1 MLQYVFSLI
10 LFFASLLFSLSL
22 SPQEIYLNSDIL
34 YLPTLALD
42 VLADGGNF
50 LSWSFTPSPYFF
62 PDFPIVSI
70 LFLIFENAQKALI
83 CFAFLQTILFTI
95 LMERFWLFAREE
107 RKGKPLSSKEIRRV
121 RSWILL
127 LISFL
132 LLIAKNFPTLYI
144 MFLPSIHTSAF
155 LVTLYAWPLIHK
167 TFQKRKVWILTL
179 WIVLTAASDRILFV
193 ELIVPG
199 ILAGFL
205 FPSQIPRSQRSGW
218 KRLFPLPESSKI
230 LIVSGIAGLI
240 LHEVLKSFLFIERSG
255 KIPINLSLTRA
266 IMDGTRFFM
275 EAQAWIFSGFK
286 SKIPI
291 PAILIS
297 ILIIALT
304 LSLIRIKKSKST
316 AFLFFLFA
324 ILFFAPILTGLY
336 IDEYSLRYVSPA
348 LILAPFLLLSIT
360 EFPKRNLAL
369 TIFLLFLLLLFIRQK
384 APQNI
389 ENLFYRLFQTVPQE
403 AQCVDEIS
411 EKTPIS
417 LVISDFWTAKRIR
430 VFSKKRIPSIHV
442 AYGTLEGS
450 HTISNREWYLKD
462 YPGTVA
468 VFTQGLGE
476 NRIQEIYG
484 TPSGKTQCGES
495 KIYFYTDFRK
505 IGQTLRKPFQKT
517 K

>member
-1 MLQYVFSLI
+1 MLRYVFSLI
-10 LFFASLLFSLSL
+10 LFFASLLFSLAL

-34 YLPTLALD
+34 YLPTLVLD

-62 PDFPIVSI
+62 PDFLIIFV
-70 LFLIFENAQKALI
+70 LLLIFENAQKALI

-127 LISFL
+127 LISLL

-144 MFLPSIHTSAF
+144 IFLPSIHTSAF

-167 TFQKRKVWILTL
+167 TFKKRQVWILIL
-179 WIVLTAASDRILFV
+179 WITLTVASDRILLV

-205 FPSQIPRSQRSGW
+205 FPSQAPKNQRSGW
-218 KRLFPLPESSKI
+218 KRLFPESSKI
-230 LIVSGIAGLI
+230 LIISGIAGLI

-266 IMDGTRFFM
+266 VMDGTRFFM
-275 EAQAWIFSGFK
+275 EAQAWILSGFK
-286 SKIPI
+286 GKVPI

-297 ILIIALT
+297 ILIIALA
-304 LSLIRIKKSKST
+304 LSLVRIKKSKST

-360 EFPKRNLAL
+360 EFSKRTL
-369 TIFLLFLLLLFIRQK
+369 TPIIFFLLFILLLFIRQK
-384 APQNI
+384 TPQNI
-389 ENLFYRLFQTVPQE
+389 EDSFYRLFRTVPQE

-430 VFSKKRIPSIHV
+430 VFSKKRIPSIHI

-450 HTISNREWYLKD
+450 HTISNREWYLKN

-476 NRIQEIYG
+476 NRIREIYG
-484 TPSGKTQCGES
+484 TPTENTQCGEL
-495 KIYFYTDFRK
+495 KIYFYADFRK
-505 IGQTLRKPFQKT
+505 IGPTLRKPFQKT

>member
-10 LFFASLLFSLSL
+10 LFFASLLFSLAL

-70 LFLIFENAQKALI
+70 LLLIFENAQKALI
-83 CFAFLQTILFTI
+83 CFAFLQTILFAI

-127 LISFL
+127 LISLL

-144 MFLPSIHTSAF
+144 IFLPSIHTSAF
-155 LVTLYAWPLIHK
+155 LVTLYTWPLIHK
-167 TFQKRKVWILTL
+167 TFQKRQVWILTL
-179 WIVLTAASDRILFV
+179 GIVLTVASDRILFV

-205 FPSQIPRSQRSGW
+205 FPTQRSQTSGW
-218 KRLFPLPESSKI
+218 KRLFPESSKI

-240 LHEVLKSFLFIERSG
+240 LHAILKSFLFIERSG

-266 IMDGTRFFM
+266 AMDGTRFFM
-275 EAQAWIFSGFK
+275 EAQTWILSGFK
-286 SKIPI
+286 DKIPI

-297 ILIIALT
+297 ILIIALA

-316 AFLFFLFA
+316 AFLFFFFA

-348 LILAPFLLLSIT
+348 LILAPFLLLSMT
-360 EFPKRNLAL
+360 EFPKRTLTL
-369 TIFLLFLLLLFIRQK
+369 TIFLLFLLLLFIGQK
-384 APQNI
+384 TPQNI
-389 ENLFYRLFQTVPQE
+389 ENSFYRLFRTVPQE

-442 AYGTLEGS
+442 TYRTLEGS

-484 TPSGKTQCGES
+484 TPSGKTQCGEL
-495 KIYFYTDFRK
+495 KIYFYADFRK